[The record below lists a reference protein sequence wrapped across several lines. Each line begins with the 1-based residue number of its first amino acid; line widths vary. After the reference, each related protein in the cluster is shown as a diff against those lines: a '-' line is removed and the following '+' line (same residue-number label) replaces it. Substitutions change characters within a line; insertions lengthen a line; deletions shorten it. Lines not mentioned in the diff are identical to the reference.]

1 MKKFYMVD
9 DVVNM
14 LNVSAATA
22 YRIIHNLNEE
32 LKQQG
37 YITIAGRVPTKF
49 FDQRFY
55 SGNQDA
61 IDVASV

>member
-1 MKKFYMVD
+1 MVD
-9 DVVNM
+9 DVVSM
-14 LNVSAATA
+14 LNVSTATA

-55 SGNQDA
+55 SESQEANGR
-61 IDVASV
+61 IPV